1 MSMNYFKKIV
11 CILYAV
17 LLPICGCQSKL
28 LTVYRIDVQQG
39 NVLKP
44 ASIEKI
50 KLGMSKEQVRFILG
64 SPLIVD
70 SFHPDRWDYV
80 YLLVPDYGERQHY
93 RLTITFDRDEVIDIT
108 PKANNAG
115 VDIEAAE
122 NDKD

>member
-1 MSMNYFKKIV
+1 MSMNHFKKMV

-17 LLPICGCQSKL
+17 LLPMCGCQSKL
-28 LTVYRIDVQQG
+28 LTVYKIDIQQG

-50 KLGMSKEQVRFILG
+50 KLGTSKKQVRFILG

-80 YLLVPDYGERQHY
+80 YLLTPGYGERQYY

-108 PKANNAG
+108 SSTNNAG

-122 NDKD
+122 NGKN